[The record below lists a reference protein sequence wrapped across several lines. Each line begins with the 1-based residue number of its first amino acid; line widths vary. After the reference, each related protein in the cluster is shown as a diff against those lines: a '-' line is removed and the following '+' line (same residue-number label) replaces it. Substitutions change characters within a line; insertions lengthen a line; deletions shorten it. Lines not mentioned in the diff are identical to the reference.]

1 MGFNHQQP
9 ILLLSLQETAAHD
22 EKFNLS
28 SIYLD
33 VEIGKSSSMSD
44 NYQHLEI
51 ICTRELNKFS
61 LYRLEV
67 FNLPV
72 TGILPSVYSDM
83 ACGSFPLVNMAPSN

>member
-9 ILLLSLQETAAHD
+9 VLLLSLQETAAHD

-44 NYQHLEI
+44 DYQHLEI

-61 LYRLEV
+61 LSTDWEFLTSQSLEYSPQ
-67 FNLPV
+67 FTV
-72 TGILPSVYSDM
+72 TW
-83 ACGSFPLVNMAPSN
+83 LVVHSH